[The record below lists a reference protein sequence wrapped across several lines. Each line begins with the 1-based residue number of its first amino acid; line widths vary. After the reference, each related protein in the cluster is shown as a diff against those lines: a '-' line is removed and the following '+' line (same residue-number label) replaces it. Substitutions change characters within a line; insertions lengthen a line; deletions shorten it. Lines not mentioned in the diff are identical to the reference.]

1 MSKEVSIVKT
11 DVLIIGGGPAGMG
24 VALGCAQNGTKC
36 TIVERNSFLGGIL
49 RQCIHNGFGLHYFG
63 EEFTG
68 PEYAQKFVN
77 EIENNKK
84 IKVMLNTFVTKIEG
98 KTVTITNE
106 RGIQKIECKAL
117 VLAMGCRERTA
128 ANISLTGSRPVG
140 VMTAGCAQK
149 LVNIYGKLP
158 GKNVVI
164 LGSGDIGLIMAR
176 RLTLQGA
183 KVHAVMEINQ
193 TPSGLKRNITQCLDD
208 YNIPLMLNTTIFDV
222 VGKDRVE
229 GVYYGNVNEKY
240 QKIENTRKF
249 LPCDALILSV
259 GLVPERD
266 LVEFLPYNRATKST
280 FVDDHMQTNADGVF
294 ACGNFLHVHDLVD
307 NVTSESIQTG
317 INASNY
323 VKEKLN
329 SKSKYSLSAGDQI
342 SYVLPN
348 TITRGKGTM
357 TAKFRLKSKIVR
369 RNIVL
374 KSNGVEIARKF
385 VLAAFPGE
393 MIMWDIDKKL
403 ITGDCVLEVESI

>member
-1 MSKEVSIVKT
+1 MKT